1 MGKGWY
7 IVQTYAGYEQRIV
20 DTINKLRRR
29 DEDFAKVCTGV
40 DLPVEEATVKNEKNE
55 VKTVYNKILPGYILV
70 ELDFSEGDWK
80 PSYSKVVG
88 INGVSGFLGADRS
101 GMKAPKALSSEE
113 YKRIMSRTGRVPD
126 EKKFRPVVEFSLG
139 EEVCIT
145 AGPFNTFN
153 GVIDEIDKQKGRLK
167 LSIQIFGRST
177 PVEVDFNQVEKVL
190 P

>member
-70 ELDFSEGDWK
+70 ELDFGDGTTSHGSK
-80 PSYSKVVG
+80 AQDDATHTYSQP
-88 INGVSGFLGADRS
+88 GV
-101 GMKAPKALSSEE
+101 
-113 YKRIMSRTGRVPD
+113 Y
-126 EKKFRPVVEFSLG
+126 
-139 EEVCIT
+139 
-145 AGPFNTFN
+145 
-153 GVIDEIDKQKGRLK
+153 
-167 LSIQIFGRST
+167 
-177 PVEVDFNQVEKVL
+177 
-190 P
+190 

>member
-1 MGKGWY
+1 
-7 IVQTYAGYEQRIV
+7 
-20 DTINKLRRR
+20 
-29 DEDFAKVCTGV
+29 
-40 DLPVEEATVKNEKNE
+40 
-55 VKTVYNKILPGYILV
+55 
-70 ELDFSEGDWK
+70 
-80 PSYSKVVG
+80 
-88 INGVSGFLGADRS
+88 
-101 GMKAPKALSSEE
+101 
-113 YKRIMSRTGRVPD
+113 MSRTGRVPE

-167 LSIQIFGRST
+167 LSVQIFGRST

>member
-88 INGVSGFLGADRS
+88 INGCPMNTPTVDDR
-101 GMKAPKALSSEE
+101 P
-113 YKRIMSRTGRVPD
+113 SRHCP
-126 EKKFRPVVEFSLG
+126 L
-139 EEVCIT
+139 
-145 AGPFNTFN
+145 
-153 GVIDEIDKQKGRLK
+153 
-167 LSIQIFGRST
+167 RST
-177 PVEVDFNQVEKVL
+177 RE
-190 P
+190 